1 MKKLNML
8 GLVLAVAGAVSLPQL
23 AQAHA
28 SLKNSAPAADSTV
41 AAPKGIALTFNEKVE
56 ESFSAVTL
64 KDAAG
69 KEVSV
74 SKPHVDT
81 GDATTL
87 RVDLPALSPGV
98 YSVQWVAVGPDGHRR
113 TGNFSFA
120 VK

>member
-8 GLVLAVAGAVSLPQL
+8 GLVLAVASAVLSPQL

-28 SLKNSAPAADSTV
+28 SLKNSTPAAGSTV
-41 AAPKGIALTFNEKVE
+41 SAPKDLSLTFNEKVE

-69 KEVSV
+69 KDVATP
-74 SKPHVDT
+74 KPHIDT
-81 GDATTL
+81 ADVTTL
-87 RVDLPALSPGV
+87 HVDLPTLTPGG
-98 YSVQWVAVGPDGHRR
+98 YSVQWVAVGADGHRR
-113 TGNFSFA
+113 TGNFNFT